1 MVAVKVAAF
10 YRFRPAAARSGRRA
24 VHRSGSRWQE
34 PVLRRRPREWPP
46 ANVVEHGRWA
56 ILGAPAARLSALSSR
71 QRENTATSAAQMRAL
86 RERERRGLRRFTIGV
101 SEDDRRVIAM
111 SAGALTL
118 ELCAVF
124 GFAGAIEPMHSN
136 PAKML
141 RQARSDDGF
150 PATLAVRHEDQAALK
165 VDVLPAQMQDAL
177 SFHSLLVRPFFGRL
191 LCARPS
197 PTPKAAIGR

>member
-101 SEDDRRVIAM
+101 SKDDLSVIAEHGYE
-111 SAGALTL
+111 GATSTDHDQRAQALSRLITD
-118 ELCAVF
+118 
-124 GFAGAIEPMHSN
+124 
-136 PAKML
+136 ML
-141 RQARSDDGF
+141 AARSARVTALQGSQRRF
-150 PATLAVRHEDQAALK
+150 SNGAT
-165 VDVLPAQMQDAL
+165 
-177 SFHSLLVRPFFGRL
+177 PFRSSG
-191 LCARPS
+191 
-197 PTPKAAIGR
+197 K